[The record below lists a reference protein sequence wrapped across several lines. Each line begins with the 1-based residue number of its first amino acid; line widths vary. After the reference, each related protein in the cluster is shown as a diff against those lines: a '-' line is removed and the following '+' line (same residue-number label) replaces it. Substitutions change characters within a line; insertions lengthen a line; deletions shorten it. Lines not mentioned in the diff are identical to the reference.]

1 MLTVNHGRAKQNSD
15 LDTLIQQQYSRRNL
29 LKRAALAGAV
39 GVGLLNLAA
48 CGGESAKPAEPAKP
62 AAATGGQTACAT
74 SGDPA
79 ADAGAR
85 KALKYV
91 DQSADP
97 TRICSGCRFY
107 KQPDGGAAC
116 GGCQIITGP
125 VAPTG
130 YCSTWTAP
138 S

>member
-1 MLTVNHGRAKQNSD
+1 MLTINHGRAGRAEQNSD

-39 GVGLLNLAA
+39 GVGLLSLAA
-48 CGGESAKPAEPAKP
+48 CGGESAKPAT
-62 AAATGGQTACAT
+62 AAGGQTACAT